1 MNKFTLGIFCVQQ
14 RDVMYGGGG
23 GVRRGRVR
31 KLFFPSRSF
40 LLFLVVGAVGRWV
53 NIVKLLTF
61 ALFGMMCI
69 RSVWCH
75 AKNTGDDE
83 ACHGINAL
91 HNGFK
96 AFLKLKPNN
105 NDWD

>member
-1 MNKFTLGIFCVQQ
+1 M
-14 RDVMYGGGG
+14 RH
-23 GVRRGRVR
+23 GRVK

-40 LLFLVVGAVGRWV
+40 LIFLVAVGRWV

-91 HNGFK
+91 HDNGFK
-96 AFLKLKPNN
+96 AFFKVSAREL
-105 NDWD
+105 